1 MRTYEGTLIPTLRR
15 DEQYENTKVELA
27 ERKRVVFEHARLHV
41 EQYGERGIVTFRKHL
56 AWYFKTNK
64 IGIEIPGIKEWRVKA
79 VRVSSLVELEELL
92 KEI

>member
-1 MRTYEGTLIPTLRR
+1 
-15 DEQYENTKVELA
+15 
-27 ERKRVVFEHARLHV
+27 
-41 EQYGERGIVTFRKHL
+41 L